1 MFKPSLFAAALSLTL
16 LAACGKTDSA
26 APAVPNNPNAANAA
40 ASAPVTAS
48 PSDMLAKAK
57 QSAASAG
64 LPQAD
69 PQTPAASYIDIESGN
84 QLMFSYIALSGLPPD
99 YAAVAERISKEY
111 SGTNDAFR
119 KQEVLDALKP
129 QIDAKVAAAK
139 ANRYLRYQI
148 NGQGALAAYSM
159 DKGAFPAK
167 FAEAGTYYYMFDNN
181 EYKLAF
187 SNGDG
192 FSMLKV
198 DAAAARKIEAARSS
212 YKNFTIIVYAYAQEA
227 DSAQHQIKAQI
238 VRVAIRLNGEE
249 IPLGQAQ

>member
-1 MFKPSLFAAALSLTL
+1 MFKPSLLAAALSLTL
-16 LAACGKTDSA
+16 LAACGKTDTA
-26 APAVPNNPNAANAA
+26 ATPNNASTAANPA
-40 ASAPVTAS
+40 ASAPVAAS
-48 PSDMLAKAK
+48 PSEMLAKAR

-148 NGQGALAAYSM
+148 NGQGALSAYAM

-192 FSMLKV
+192 FAMLKV

-227 DSAQHQIKAQI
+227 DSSQRQIKAQI